1 MEVISIILIIVAV
14 GALNITCLFVGAK
27 IGQTVAK
34 GEKLEAP
41 KIEPLKE
48 IREHKNKRA
57 AAAAQ
62 SRTDIILKNIETY
75 DGTGRGQRDVPG
87 R

>member
-1 MEVISIILIIVAV
+1 MEVISIILIIMVV
-14 GALNITCLFVGAK
+14 GALNITCLFIGAQ

-48 IREHKNKRA
+48 IRENKSKRA
-57 AAAAQ
+57 AAVAQ
-62 SRTDIILKNIETY
+62 NRADIILKNIESY